1 MLKSLLNSSRSQNLT
16 SNLFAIIAGALTG
29 YVAWGH
35 GFVFSI
41 LSIALLFAYL
51 RFPRRLPVFLFA
63 LSYYLS
69 ASRGL
74 LIGTMHYYEGIK
86 VAFVVWFGAA
96 FLSSLAWFLIW
107 HRQRKVRYLL
117 LPVVLLLISVPPIG
131 YINWVNPLISAGTV
145 FQGVGWYGFGLL
157 LAVVVFVDLLF
168 DENRLVS
175 FGIVS
180 VVLLLAFNMP
190 GPKIDNRFASVRS
203 HFDYATGHNDFQSK
217 FFRLEKFV
225 SMANDSNRS
234 LVVLPENALGI
245 FSELD
250 MMVLDGFYHN
260 KTIFAGANIDLPL
273 SKLYANVLMQFK
285 NGRFE
290 VVYWQRVPV
299 PVSMWGNGARA
310 YLFKNPVVNL
320 EDIRAGVFICYE
332 QLIALT
338 YAQTFL
344 NDPQV
349 LIGVSNLWWAKSTS
363 IESIQLETIQLW
375 SALFGVPYVFSVNE

>member
-16 SNLFAIIAGALTG
+16 SNLFAVIAGALTG
-29 YVAWGH
+29 YAAWGH
-35 GFVFSI
+35 GFAFSI

-63 LSYYLS
+63 LSYYLA

-74 LIGTMHYYEGIK
+74 LIGTMHYYDGIK

-96 FLSSLAWFLIW
+96 FLSCLVWGLVW
-107 HRQRKVRYLL
+107 LRHRKVRYLL

-145 FQGVGWYGFGLL
+145 FPGFGWYGLVLL
-157 LAVVVFVDLLF
+157 LVLVIITDYLF

-180 VVLLLAFNMP
+180 VLLLLALDMP

-217 FFRLEKFV
+217 FYRLEKFV
-225 SMANDSNRS
+225 SMANGSNRS
-234 LVVLPENALGI
+234 LVMLPENALGF

-250 MMVLDGFYHN
+250 MMVLDGLDHN
-260 KTIFAGANIDLPL
+260 KTVFAGANIDLPH

-285 NGRFE
+285 NGHFE

-299 PVSMWGNGARA
+299 PVSMWGNGAKA
-310 YLFKNPVVNL
+310 YLFENPVVNL
-320 EDIRAGVFICYE
+320 DGIRAGVLICYE
-332 QLIALT
+332 QLSL
-338 YAQTFL
+338 
-344 NDPQV
+344 
-349 LIGVSNLWWAKSTS
+349 
-363 IESIQLETIQLW
+363 
-375 SALFGVPYVFSVNE
+375 